1 MNSIILRTATK
12 FLMVLILGFSLFIL
26 WRGHNEPGGGFSGGL
41 IAASGFSLYLIAYGP
56 SATRRLIRIDLR
68 YIITSGIICVLG
80 SGLISIILQDPFLSG
95 EWFHMPWIDTSIGT
109 PVIFDIGVYLVVL
122 GAILMVIL
130 ALEEKN

>member
-41 IAASGFSLYLIAYGP
+41 IAASGFALYLIAYGP
-56 SATRRLIRIDLR
+56 TATRRLIRIDLR
-68 YIITSGIICVLG
+68 YIITAGLVCTLG
-80 SGLISIILQDPFLSG
+80 SGLVSLLLHDPFLSG
-95 EWFHMPWIDTSIGT
+95 EWFRIPFIGINIGT

-130 ALEEKN
+130 ALEEKY